1 MIYLI
6 HRGWGGRYTNYVSQ
20 NIKSIS
26 RMRRME
32 LTSQEPANS
41 GYKVVVSSTGVPV
54 NDVNLKAILDNPRVS
69 FYIGDSKG
77 VPESVFNQ
85 ADEIISV
92 SSLQI
97 SHQLEAA
104 NLTAAIEKILINS
117 NVTV

>member
-20 NIKSIS
+20 NVKSIC

-32 LTSQEPANS
+32 LTPQEPANS
-41 GYKVVVSSTGVPV
+41 GYKVVISSTGAPISESK
-54 NDVNLKAILDNPRVS
+54 LKAMLDKPRVS

-77 VPESVFNQ
+77 IPDSIIDN
-85 ADEIISV
+85 ADEVVSISP
-92 SSLQI
+92 LNI

-104 NLTAAIEKILINS
+104 NLTAVIERILINS
-117 NVTV
+117 NVLV